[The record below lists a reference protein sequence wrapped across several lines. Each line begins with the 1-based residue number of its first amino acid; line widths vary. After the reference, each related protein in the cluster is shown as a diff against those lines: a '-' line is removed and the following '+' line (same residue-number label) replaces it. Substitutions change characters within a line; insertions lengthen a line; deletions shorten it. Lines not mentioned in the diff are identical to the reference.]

1 MATIGGTAGADV
13 ISGTSKSDQIS
24 AGDGNDTVAAGNGND
39 TVLGGAGNDFIDG
52 GEGNDTLDGGTG
64 NDIFT
69 GGEGNDTVYGGDGDD
84 VINGGEGNDKI
95 YGGAGN
101 DRIIA
106 SYDNDTIDGGTGIDL
121 FDASALNSSINV
133 NLATGQVRGPDNTS
147 VVGIENVT
155 GTRFADTLTGDAGAN
170 VLAGNGGNDSL
181 FGGSGNDTLIAASGN
196 AAYSGDAGDD
206 RLVFTVG
213 TTGTQSFN
221 GGTGTDS
228 VQIVLS
234 SEQLSSAIVTELVA
248 YSAFAANPLTAAL
261 PFQFIAIGN
270 LTVRGAESISIVLDG
285 ESVTLDSLLNQAP
298 VIDGAS
304 TSTLEVA
311 HNAAVA
317 GSVSAS
323 DANGDTLTYA
333 LGTGAAHGTVTLN
346 AATGQFVY
354 TAGDHVGSDSFTVL
368 VSDGKGGVAEHEIA
382 VTLTNEAP
390 EITADSDIT
399 LTVGHG
405 KSVEGSVGATDGDGD
420 GYAFSIATGPE
431 HGTLVFTD
439 DTGTYVYTADDYVG
453 WDSFTVRVSDGHG
466 GFAEHTV
473 AVNATNEG
481 PSIDTANSTS
491 FVSAYYDTSVSG
503 QILAS
508 DADGDAV
515 SFTLKSGPA
524 HGSVHVDA
532 NGRFTFDAVDAAG
545 TDSFVVTASDGHG
558 GSADHTVNLGVIGT
572 LDATPAATAVSINLG
587 TGAATGVEQ
596 SKLAWAVNV
605 VGSLFNDLIYGDAR
619 ANVLKGGAGKDELHG
634 AQGHDRVEG
643 GLGDDK
649 LFGEDGNDILSAGD
663 GNDSLN
669 GGAHNDIMSGGAG
682 NDGFFGG
689 GGDDRL
695 TGEAG
700 NDRMYG
706 DGGNDIMQGGAG
718 NDIMTGAGFNNGGA
732 RGANTY
738 VWAEGDVVNANGTSA
753 GLDHITDFG
762 AGDKLD
768 FTGLVPSYAG
778 PAHDVVRVTDTAS
791 GLVVA
796 VDMGGT
802 AGFIDVVVLDN
813 VHGLS
818 IDDLDHNGA
827 ITV

>member
-24 AGDGNDTVAAGNGND
+24 AGDGDDTVAAGNGND
-39 TVLGGAGNDFIDG
+39 TVYGGAGNDWINGEEGNDILDGGSGNDTILG
-52 GEGNDTLDGGTG
+52 GEGNDT
-64 NDIFT
+64 I
-69 GGEGNDTVYGGDGDD
+69 YGGDGDD
-84 VINGGEGNDKI
+84 VIDGGQGNDKI
-95 YGGAGN
+95 YAGAGN

-106 SYDNDTIDGGTGIDL
+106 SYDNDTIDGGSGTDL
-121 FDASALNSSINV
+121 FDASVLNSGLTV

-147 VVGIENVT
+147 ITGVENVT
-155 GTRFADTLTGDAGAN
+155 GTHFADLIIGDAGAN
-170 VLAGNGGNDSL
+170 VLAGNGGNDAL
-181 FGGSGNDTLIAASGN
+181 YGGAGNDTLIAAPGN
-196 AAYSGDAGDD
+196 SFYSGDSGDD
-206 RLVFTVG
+206 KLVFTVG
-213 TTGTQSFN
+213 TTGVQSFS
-221 GGTGTDS
+221 GGTGTDT
-228 VQIVLS
+228 VEIVLNS
-234 SEQLSSAIVTELVA
+234 AQLNAVVVSELVA

-261 PFQFIAIGN
+261 PFQFSAIGN
-270 LTVRGAESISIVLDG
+270 LSVRGAEVVSVVIDG
-285 ESVTLDSLLNQAP
+285 QTVSLDSLLNQAP
-298 VIDGAS
+298 VVDAAS
-304 TSTLEVA
+304 SSSLSVA
-311 HNAAVA
+311 HNATVSGAV
-317 GSVSAS
+317 VAS
-323 DANGDTLTYA
+323 DANGDTLTYS
-333 LGTGAAHGTVTLN
+333 LGTGPANGAVTLN

-354 TAGDHVGSDSFTVL
+354 AAGNHVGNDTFTVL
-368 VSDGKGGVAEHEIA
+368 VDDGKGGIAEHSVA

-390 EITADSDIT
+390 VITSDSDVS

-405 KSVEGSVGATDGDGD
+405 KAIEGNVGATDGDGD
-420 GYAFSIATGPE
+420 TYAFSIASGPE

-473 AVNATNEG
+473 SVNSTNQG
-481 PSIDTANSTS
+481 PNIDTANSTS
-491 FVSAYYDTSVSG
+491 FVSAYYDTSASG
-503 QILAS
+503 RVMAA

-532 NGRFTFDAVDAAG
+532 DGRFTFNAADFAG

-558 GSADHTVNLGVIGT
+558 GTADHTVNLGVIGT
-572 LDATPAATAVSINLG
+572 LDATPAATAVNINLG

-605 VGSLFNDLIYGDAR
+605 IGSMFNDLIYGDAR

-634 AQGHDRVEG
+634 AQGNDRVDG
-643 GLGDDK
+643 GIGDDK

-663 GNDSLN
+663 GVDSLN
-669 GGAHNDIMSGGAG
+669 GGAGNDVMSGGAG

-689 GGDDRL
+689 GGDDRIV
-695 TGEAG
+695 GDSG

-718 NDIMTGAGFNNGGA
+718 SDIMTGAGFNNGGA

-738 VWAEGDVVNANGTSA
+738 VWAAGDVLNPNGTST

-768 FTGLVPSYAG
+768 FTGLVPSHAG

-802 AGFIDVVVLDN
+802 AGFVDVVVLDN
-813 VHGLS
+813 VHGMS

-827 ITV
+827 VNV